1 MFLTYAPYASWY
13 QYSVIQSFLHY
24 PFKHILECLYFWLKH
39 ATKFNNVS
47 IYSSLVSLY
56 VQHTCTYLIHLVL
69 TERLFFHSY
78 LGNIL
83 FLYTLPTYIRKHGYY
98 LSCRYCKSQKQ
109 CLTFTGLSNYPGRVH
124 GLYLCT
130 WGFVI
135 PLMHGT
141 TGTRCISLTF
151 YILNEDLLIFDQ
163 MNEYI

>member
-1 MFLTYAPYASWY
+1 MLIFLIKKTQQSLTTLAYIPRWY
-13 QYSVIQSFLHY
+13 HCTF
-24 PFKHILECLYFWLKH
+24 
-39 ATKFNNVS
+39 S
-47 IYSSLVSLY
+47 IPVPISSTWYSSNA
-56 VQHTCTYLIHLVL
+56 C
-69 TERLFFHSY
+69 FFTVTWVI
-78 LGNIL
+78 IL

-109 CLTFTGLSNYPGRVH
+109 CLTFTRLSNYPGRVH

-141 TGTRCISLTF
+141 TGTGCIRNQSLTF